1 MCVMAL
7 RVNDFGFRSSSYH
20 DRENLWQSLSGLE
33 CHREEGDKVFNLLI
47 KFDMLVC
54 CGLFGYIYI
63 YIVECIENSFNI
75 SIRVRFCQI
84 LIGFWRSAEC
94 VSSYRFCVYV
104 KSEVSS
110 KFS

>member
-7 RVNDFGFRSSSYH
+7 RVNDIGFRSSSYH

-47 KFDMLVC
+47 EFDMLVC

-63 YIVECIENSFNI
+63 YCLMHRKLVQHKYSRSILSDFNRLLAKRRMRFELSILRLCEIGSF
-75 SIRVRFCQI
+75 
-84 LIGFWRSAEC
+84 
-94 VSSYRFCVYV
+94 V
-104 KSEVSS
+104 KV
-110 KFS
+110 